1 MTIMNILD
9 SAGCFLLTS
18 AERHGAEA
26 LVRGVEITLGL
37 GRLGDEEPGVD
48 GLVNKTPETNELQTN
63 IKQGWN

>member
-1 MTIMNILD
+1 MKSMSGFD

-18 AERHGAEA
+18 SERHGAEA

-48 GLVNKTPETNELQTN
+48 GLVDKTPATNKLQTN
-63 IKQGWN
+63 RLTK